1 MPLTL
6 TARKIIVVL
15 LPTLLFA
22 GLTPTGAHADRPS
35 VAELE
40 KRIGAAAQQLE
51 VLVEQYNDARE
62 DLKATKMQTSHL
74 GGRLAP
80 MSRELAG
87 RQDVMDELVSLTY
100 QRTRSGPTMALFAAQ
115 DPHEFVDKLLVLHQM
130 ATEEQRAVTELRDA
144 RNKVTSTRRML
155 NGLAAQQRRL
165 QTQLSTRK
173 ASVEGEIVTLKRM
186 RAVVY
191 GSGSRF
197 AAAGNVQVPDYVP
210 GPAGRVVAFAYS
222 QLGKPY
228 RWGAA
233 GPNSYD
239 CSGLTMMAWRRA
251 GVGLPHNAARQY
263 GSMGHVSRNQLR
275 PGDLVFFYGPISH
288 VGVYIGGG
296 RMIHAPEFGE
306 NVRVSSIDTQPIHGY
321 GRPN

>member
-1 MPLTL
+1 M
-6 TARKIIVVL
+6 L

-22 GLTPTGAHADRPS
+22 GPTPPAHADRPP

-40 KRIGAAAQQLE
+40 KRIEAAAQQLE
-51 VLVEQYNDARE
+51 VLVEQYNNARE

-80 MSRELAG
+80 MSRDLAG
-87 RQDVMDELVSLTY
+87 RQDVMNELVSLTY
-100 QRTRSGPTMALFAAQ
+100 RRTRSGPTMALFSAD
-115 DPHEFVDKLLVLHQM
+115 DPHAFVDKLLVLHHL

-144 RNKVTSTRRML
+144 RTKVNTTRRML

-191 GSGSRF
+191 GGGSRF
-197 AAAGNVQVPDYVP
+197 APEGDAQVPASVP
-210 GPAGRVVAFAYS
+210 GPAGRVVAFAFS

-233 GPNSYD
+233 GPASYD
-239 CSGLTMMAWRRA
+239 CSGLTMMAWNRA

-263 GSMGHVSRNQLR
+263 RSTAPVSRSQLR
-275 PGDLVFFYGPISH
+275 PGDLVFFYRPISH
-288 VGVYIGGG
+288 VGVYIGNGK
-296 RMIHAPEFGE
+296 MIHAPEFGE
-306 NVRVSSIDTQPIHGY
+306 NVRVSTVDAQPIRGY
-321 GRPN
+321 GRPS